1 MSNFGV
7 ASAFGNFYVYEDLL
21 LHVTAENFFLEPQ
34 ISHNEVLVIDRIS
47 REISLKAQQDQ
58 VPPHASGRLICGI
71 VGIITLLS
79 GPYLVIITK
88 KSKVGEINGQNI
100 WRVEETEILSYSRTL
115 LHLTEEQ
122 IQYNKVYLS
131 MVRSVLHTPHFYFS
145 TSYDLTHTLQRL
157 HNTSPDFLQ
166 MSLFERADQ
175 RFVWNNFLMRDL
187 IAQPELHRYCLPVL
201 HGFITIKTSVI
212 NRKTFTWCLIS
223 RRSWLHAGTR
233 YFMRGVDSEGHVA
246 NFIETE
252 QIVERDG
259 CMTSFVQ
266 TRGSIPLFWSQMP
279 NLKRK
284 PSPRV
289 INNENHIDSFSKHFN
304 NQIFNYGRQVLINLV
319 DQKGAEGHL
328 EKCFS
333 EMVQASKSPNIR
345 YEAFDFHHECRK
357 MRWDRLSILIN
368 KLAPV
373 QDDLGY
379 FLMLKD
385 GTAVLVQDGVF
396 RTNCID
402 CLDRT
407 NVVQNMVGR
416 RSLQQQLQKLGI
428 LNKDQKVEDHVNF
441 EVVYRNVW
449 ADNAD
454 VCSIQYAGTS
464 ALKTDFTRTGKRSI
478 AGLLSDG
485 WNTLVRYYKNNF
497 ADGFRQD
504 AIDLFLGNYN
514 VEENEGVTKLCPL
527 MKKKDM
533 KLLALPIV
541 LLIAL
546 AMSFYC
552 LLTPPVHTTE
562 TIMYVI
568 FWAVITTVTLTVILY
583 FGAEFV
589 DCPKLQEFR
598 PKLKVK

>member
-122 IQYNKVYLS
+122 
-131 MVRSVLHTPHFYFS
+131 
-145 TSYDLTHTLQRL
+145 
-157 HNTSPDFLQ
+157 
-166 MSLFERADQ
+166 ADQ

-533 KLLALPIV
+533 KLLAVRSVKVLKLLALPIV